1 MSADLQLSATP
12 HRSLHTQT
20 KISVVSFPGFS
31 NGLFS
36 LSDRTWHIE
45 QLRYLAS
52 RMIEFRNVQAGRPG
66 TTLIKAFNWRMEAG
80 ENWLIQG
87 PNGSGKTLLLELL
100 AGKIHPTDG
109 VLHIDFIN
117 GDSWDERHAQRKRY
131 IHYVPTHAVQ
141 SLLQQDQHQYYQQR
155 YYSIGDQQQPTV
167 QQVLGYS
174 LDTLKA
180 LNLPAE
186 FSIDHLLS
194 VDANRLSNGQLKK
207 LLLIK
212 VLLGGLPRLMLFDYP
227 FEGLD
232 QASRLVLCRFIDY
245 LIENHDLQVVIVDQ
259 HNELPTRMNRVL
271 RMQDFRCVSVNE
283 YQKSSYENSLGDK
296 LVHSLTGTIEPLNV
310 KQGNHSAPGSMRS
323 DNSAGPPSAEAV
335 VEVTDLKIQYGEH
348 VILEDFNWRVNK
360 GERWALV
367 GRNGAGKTTLFSMIF
382 ADHPMAY
389 SQRVYLFGRRRGT
402 GESIWDI
409 KRRISYL
416 GPEQLSYLSPANIHT
431 TAHAYLLRA
440 LKHWDAYHFTQLS
453 NAFHADMFLQLP
465 VRALSSGQ
473 LQIILIMQCLL
484 TECELLLLDEPFQF
498 LDAERKAALNGVLNN
513 YLDKNKTL
521 ILITHYATDLEQ
533 WTNHTKYL

>member
-1 MSADLQLSATP
+1 
-12 HRSLHTQT
+12 
-20 KISVVSFPGFS
+20 
-31 NGLFS
+31 
-36 LSDRTWHIE
+36 
-45 QLRYLAS
+45 
-52 RMIEFRNVQAGRPG
+52 MIEFRNVQAGRPG
-66 TTLIKAFNWRMEAG
+66 ITLIKAFNWRIEAS

-87 PNGSGKTLLLELL
+87 TNGSGKTLLLELI
-100 AGKIHPTDG
+100 AGKIHPTNG
-109 VLHIDFIN
+109 TLHIDFIN
-117 GDSWDERHAQRKRY
+117 GDSWDERHAQRKRF

-141 SLLQQDQHQYYQQR
+141 SLLKQDQHQYYQQR

-174 LDTLKA
+174 LDALRA

-186 FSIDHLLS
+186 FSIDYLLS

-212 VLLGGLPRLMLFDYP
+212 VLLSGLPRLMLFDYP

-232 QASRLVLCRFIDY
+232 QASRLALCRFIDY
-245 LIENHDLQVVIVDQ
+245 LIETHDLNVVIVDQ
-259 HNELPTRMNRVL
+259 HDELPIRMNRVL
-271 RMQDFRCVSVNE
+271 QMQDFRCVSVDK
-283 YQKSSYENSLGDK
+283 YPKSAYDNSHVDK
-296 LVHSLTGTIEPLNV
+296 REHLVLGTIGDTAV
-310 KQGNHSAPGSMRS
+310 KQETHPTPENINASRVG
-323 DNSAGPPSAEAV
+323 GPSFAEPV
-335 VEVTDLKIQYGEH
+335 VEVTNLKIQYGDH
-348 VILEDFNWRVNK
+348 VIMKDFNWRVNK

-431 TAHAYLLRA
+431 TAHEYLLRT
-440 LKHWDAYHFTQLS
+440 LKCWDAHRFAELT
-453 NAFHADMFLQLP
+453 NAFNAEAFLQLP

-473 LQIILIMQCLL
+473 LQVILIMQCLL

-498 LDAERKAALNGVLNN
+498 LDVERKAALNRVLNN
-513 YLDKNKTL
+513 YLDENKTL
-521 ILITHYATDLEQ
+521 ILITHYATDLQQ